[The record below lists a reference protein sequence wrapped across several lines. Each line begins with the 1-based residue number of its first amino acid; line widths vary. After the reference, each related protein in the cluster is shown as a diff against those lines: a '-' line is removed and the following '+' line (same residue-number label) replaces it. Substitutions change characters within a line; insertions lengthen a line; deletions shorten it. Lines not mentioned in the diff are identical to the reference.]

1 MSVPEQR
8 ERALNAQVV
17 AVFNATPDALT
28 MLRMALGHAGFP
40 TVGGFVH
47 EIIDGE
53 IDLDALVRE
62 HQPRVIVYDVVPP
75 YDAHWQ
81 ILQQH
86 KAQPALAGCLF
97 VLTST
102 RKAYVER
109 LASGD
114 PQVFS
119 VLDTPYDLDVVVR
132 TVREALASGGAG

>member
-1 MSVPEQR
+1 VPEQH
-8 ERALNAQVV
+8 ERASNAKVV
-17 AVFNATPDALT
+17 AVFNTTPDALT

-47 EIIDGE
+47 EIIDG
-53 IDLDALVRE
+53 IVDLDALVRD
-62 HQPRVIVYDVVPP
+62 HQPRVIVYDVAPP

-81 ILQQH
+81 VLQEY
-86 KAQPALAGCLF
+86 KGRPALAGCLF

-102 RKAYVER
+102 RKTYVER

-114 PQVFS
+114 PQIFA

-132 TVREALASGGAG
+132 TVRAALARGRAG